1 MGKCTFKG
9 GVHPYDGKEF
19 SKDKPVKEL
28 FPAQGEM
35 VFPLSQHIGAPA
47 VPVVAKGDYVLAGQ
61 LIAEAGGFVSANIH
75 SSVSGTVK
83 AIEPRT
89 LATGGKCNAIIIEN
103 DGEYKEVEYTPAKL
117 EDLSRDEIRERIK
130 AAGVVGMGG
139 AGFPTNV
146 KLTPKNPENIDYII
160 VNGAECEPYLTS
172 DYRRLLEE
180 SDKVVMGLKV
190 ALKLFDHAKGIIG
203 IEDNKP
209 EAIRI
214 MKEKTAN
221 EPDIEVKEL
230 KTKYPQG
237 GERCLIYAT
246 TGRSI
251 NSSMLPA
258 DAGCIVHNVDT
269 IYSIYMAVIEGKP
282 LTKRIVTVTGDGV
295 KEPGNFYVWLGTN
308 YRQLL
313 EAAGGP
319 VGEPEKYISGGP
331 MMGFAMYSLD
341 VPVVKGSSSLL
352 VFKEDVV
359 SKLETSACIRCGRCG
374 DGCPSHLL
382 PAKLAGFASR
392 NDEAGFLKF
401 DGMECVECGSCS
413 YVCPAKRPLTQQI
426 KSMRRTIMANRGIAH
441 MGIGRAS
448 GENKAEVAAKM
459 AILCPLL
466 DTTIEGAM
474 HILIIFCGAMNLGL
488 METEEAAEL
497 IREAIDPE
505 AEIIFGTT
513 LNEELNDEVVVT
525 VIATGLEDEA
535 HTEAPARRSFA
546 ETIAA
551 RGERAERAEREE
563 EHAAETEETS
573 EEPAQEDA
581 RPAARRFADLD
592 YDYESEIKIPD
603 FLTRKKF

>member
-9 GVHPYDGKEF
+9 GVHPFDGKEL
-19 SKDKPVKEL
+19 SKDKPIKEL
-28 FPAQGEM
+28 FPEGDM
-35 VFPLSQHIGAPA
+35 VYPLSQHIGAPA

-89 LATGGKCNAIIIEN
+89 LATGGKCNSIVIEN
-103 DGEYKEVEYTPAKL
+103 DGEYKEVEYVPKTLA
-117 EDLSRDEIRERIK
+117 ELSR
-130 AAGVVGMGG
+130 
-139 AGFPTNV
+139 
-146 KLTPKNPENIDYII
+146 
-160 VNGAECEPYLTS
+160 ECEPYLTS
-172 DYRRLLEE
+172 DYRRLIEE

-190 ALKLFDHAKGIIG
+190 ALALFDHAKGIIG

-209 EAIRI
+209 DAIKI
-214 MKEKTAN
+214 MQEKTAN
-221 EPDIEVKEL
+221 EPNIEVKVL

-295 KEPGNFYVWLGTN
+295 KNPGNFYVWLGMN
-308 YRQLL
+308 YRQLVD
-313 EAAGGP
+313 AAGGLN
-319 VGEPEKYISGGP
+319 GEPEKFISGGP

-352 VFKEDVV
+352 VMQKDIV
-359 SKLETSACIRCGRCG
+359 SHISSSACIRCGRCG
-374 DGCPSHLL
+374 EGCPSHLL

-392 NDEAGFLKF
+392 NDETGFTKF

-426 KSMRRTIMANRGIAH
+426 KAMRRTIMANR
-441 MGIGRAS
+441 
-448 GENKAEVAAKM
+448 
-459 AILCPLL
+459 
-466 DTTIEGAM
+466 
-474 HILIIFCGAMNLGL
+474 
-488 METEEAAEL
+488 
-497 IREAIDPE
+497 
-505 AEIIFGTT
+505 
-513 LNEELNDEVVVT
+513 
-525 VIATGLEDEA
+525 
-535 HTEAPARRSFA
+535 
-546 ETIAA
+546 
-551 RGERAERAEREE
+551 
-563 EHAAETEETS
+563 
-573 EEPAQEDA
+573 
-581 RPAARRFADLD
+581 
-592 YDYESEIKIPD
+592 
-603 FLTRKKF
+603 RKK

>member
-9 GVHPYDGKEF
+9 GVHPFDGKEF
-19 SKDKPVKEL
+19 SKDKPIKEL
-28 FPAQGEM
+28 FPEGEM

-103 DGEYKEVEYTPAKL
+103 DGEYKEVEYVPKKL
-117 EDLSRDEIRERIK
+117 EELSRDEIRERIK

-146 KLTPKNPENIDYII
+146 KLTPKNPEAIDYII

-172 DYRRLLEE
+172 DYRRMLEE
-180 SDKVVMGLKV
+180 SDKIVMGLKV
-190 ALKLFDHAKGIIG
+190 AIALFDHAKGIIG

-214 MKEKTAN
+214 MQEKTAD
-221 EPDIEVKEL
+221 EPNIEVKPL

-237 GERCLIYAT
+237 GERSLIYAT

-258 DAGCIVHNVDT
+258 DAGCIVHNIDT
-269 IYSIYMAVIEGKP
+269 IFSIYMAVIEGKP

-295 KEPGNFYVWLGTN
+295 KEPGNFYVWLGMNT
-308 YRQLL
+308 RQLL
-313 EAAGGP
+313 DAAGGP

-331 MMGFAMYSLD
+331 MMGFAMYDLD

-352 VFKEDVV
+352 VFQKDEV
-359 SKLETSACIRCGRCG
+359 SKVSASACIRCGKCG
-374 DGCPSHLL
+374 AACPSHLL

-392 NDEAGFLKF
+392 NDEAGFVKF
-401 DGMECVECGSCS
+401 DGMECVMCGCCS
-413 YVCPAKRPLTQQI
+413 YICPAKRPLTQQI
-426 KSMRRTIMANRGIAH
+426 KAMRSIVLANR
-441 MGIGRAS
+441 
-448 GENKAEVAAKM
+448 
-459 AILCPLL
+459 
-466 DTTIEGAM
+466 
-474 HILIIFCGAMNLGL
+474 
-488 METEEAAEL
+488 
-497 IREAIDPE
+497 
-505 AEIIFGTT
+505 
-513 LNEELNDEVVVT
+513 
-525 VIATGLEDEA
+525 
-535 HTEAPARRSFA
+535 
-546 ETIAA
+546 
-551 RGERAERAEREE
+551 
-563 EHAAETEETS
+563 
-573 EEPAQEDA
+573 
-581 RPAARRFADLD
+581 
-592 YDYESEIKIPD
+592 
-603 FLTRKKF
+603 KKK

>member
-9 GVHPYDGKEF
+9 GCHPYDGKEL
-19 SKDKPVKEL
+19 SKDKPIKEL
-28 FPAQGEM
+28 FPAVGEM

-89 LATGGKCNAIIIEN
+89 LATGGKCNSIIIEN
-103 DGEYKEVEYTPAKL
+103 DGEFKEVEYTSMKF
-117 EDLSRDEIRERIK
+117 EDLTKETILERVK

-146 KLTPKNPENIDYII
+146 KLSPKNPDAIDYII

-190 ALKLFDHAKGIIG
+190 ALKVFNHAKGIIG

-214 MKEKTAN
+214 MREAVAG

-237 GERCLIYAT
+237 GERSLIYAT
-246 TGRSI
+246 TGRAI

-269 IYSIYMAVIEGKP
+269 IFSIYMAVIEGKP
-282 LTKRIVTVTGDGV
+282 LTKRICTVTGDGV

-319 VGEPEKYISGGP
+319 VDEPEKYISGGP
-331 MMGFAMYSLD
+331 MMGFSMYSLD

-352 VFKEDVV
+352 VFKKDEV
-359 SKLETSACIRCGRCG
+359 SAVNASACIRCGRCG
-374 DGCPSHLL
+374 SVCPEHLL

-392 NDEAGFLKF
+392 NDEAGFVKF
-401 DGMECVECGSCS
+401 DGMECVMCGSCS
-413 YVCPAKRPLTQQI
+413 YICPAKRPLTQQI
-426 KSMRRTIMANRGIAH
+426 KSMRSTVLANR
-441 MGIGRAS
+441 
-448 GENKAEVAAKM
+448 
-459 AILCPLL
+459 
-466 DTTIEGAM
+466 
-474 HILIIFCGAMNLGL
+474 
-488 METEEAAEL
+488 
-497 IREAIDPE
+497 
-505 AEIIFGTT
+505 
-513 LNEELNDEVVVT
+513 
-525 VIATGLEDEA
+525 
-535 HTEAPARRSFA
+535 
-546 ETIAA
+546 
-551 RGERAERAEREE
+551 
-563 EHAAETEETS
+563 
-573 EEPAQEDA
+573 
-581 RPAARRFADLD
+581 
-592 YDYESEIKIPD
+592 
-603 FLTRKKF
+603 KKK